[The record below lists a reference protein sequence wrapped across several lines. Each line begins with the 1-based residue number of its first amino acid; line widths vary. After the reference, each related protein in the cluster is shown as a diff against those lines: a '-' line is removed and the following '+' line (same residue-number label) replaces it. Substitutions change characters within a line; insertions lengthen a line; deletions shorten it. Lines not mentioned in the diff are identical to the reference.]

1 MAEPLEEGDLNL
13 NEVWRTC
20 RKIQSA
26 VFQSH
31 INIWKEYQNYDPN
44 RNGLI
49 SEAIFIGILG
59 KYKNLIGLSE
69 FEIREL
75 TDYFRLRDGRI
86 AYDQFCKVICEEG
99 PDMKDHPEFVNGM
112 EWDDPMHV
120 NVIHD
125 NEKRKL
131 ILILLKIA
139 SIVRARDMK
148 LLPYFQ
154 DYELVSMW
162 YFMTLIIYRM

>member
-13 NEVWRTC
+13 NEIWRTC
-20 RKIQSA
+20 RKIQTA
-26 VFQSH
+26 VFQSN
-31 INIWKEYQNYDPN
+31 INIWKEYQNFDPN
-44 RNGLI
+44 KNGLI
-49 SEAIFIGILG
+49 SESIFIGILG

-75 TDYFRLRDGRI
+75 TDYFRQRDGRI
-86 AYDQFCKVICEEG
+86 TYEQFCRVICEEG
-99 PDMKDHPEFVNGM
+99 PDMKDEPCFVNGM

-125 NEKRKL
+125 NDKWTL
-131 ILILLKIA
+131 LLILLKIA
-139 SIVRARDMK
+139 SIVKRRDMK

-154 DYELVSMW
+154 DYELVCS
-162 YFMTLIIYRM
+162 IGK